1 MSTMTINAS
10 RTAHLLELMKMGDDA
25 FNSRD
30 VAAMNAVH
38 HPDIIAH
45 IMGIPDPILG
55 RVAHAAMIQQM
66 IRVFPDIHVHN
77 DPYPIQFGSGDWIT
91 VITRATGTFTGE
103 MILPDG
109 KVVAPTGKSFDL
121 DFATTA
127 KWEGDLLLEEFVF
140 VDPPY
145 GRSRSGSPR
154 RMRSNPAPDHEIP
167 VAMPT
172 SQD

>member
-1 MSTMTINAS
+1 MISVTLNTQ
-10 RTAHLLELMKMGDDA
+10 RTEHLLELMKKGDDA

-30 VAAMNAVH
+30 VAAMNATH
-38 HPDIIAH
+38 HPNIIAH
-45 IMGIPDPILG
+45 IMGVPELIQG

-66 IRVFPDIHVHN
+66 IAAFPDIHVHN

-109 KVVAPTGKSFDL
+109 KVIAPTGKSFDL
-121 DFATTA
+121 DFSTTA

-140 VDPPY
+140 LDPALRAIQI
-145 GRSRSGSPR
+145 GL
-154 RMRSNPAPDHEIP
+154 A
-167 VAMPT
+167 
-172 SQD
+172 

>member
-1 MSTMTINAS
+1 MRGLDEIILCGRPMIGIVQTKN
-10 RTAHLLELMKMGDDA
+10 G
-25 FNSRD
+25 
-30 VAAMNAVH
+30 
-38 HPDIIAH
+38 PDISLQ
-45 IMGIPDPILG
+45 GE
-55 RVAHAAMIQQM
+55 Q
-66 IRVFPDIHVHN
+66 VFPDINVHN

-140 VDPPY
+140 VDPTLRAKQI
-145 GRSRSGSPR
+145 GL
-154 RMRSNPAPDHEIP
+154 A
-167 VAMPT
+167 
-172 SQD
+172 